1 MTRMEVVN
9 QSGSAKRCPGIS
21 VGYFRGLPFPDDIG
35 TPAPSESE
43 REDTSRLRPGP
54 LDHTNR
60 CRRRDKALLFPRPDT
75 PTELAMQ
82 SCLGKSNAASIVPTR
97 HGVRSRHSKSRRPG
111 HRGGM
116 VTSPH
121 IPHAAAAEGDTSST
135 IVTTTTPA
143 ILKKLQNGSDV
154 RGVALEGVPGEP
166 VTLNEEAAYLIGA
179 AFVDWLAEKKGKKPG
194 DLSIAVGRDPRLSGP
209 ALANAMFAGFTSKG
223 VGRVVDM
230 GLATTPACFMATV
243 TPGAAYD
250 AGIMLTASHL
260 PFNRNGAK
268 FFTRDGGLDKAD
280 IEVICEGA
288 AAACEAEPSGHAVPL
303 DGVEDGVESVPF
315 LEDYAA
321 TLRELI
327 KKGAAHPDTPE
338 KPLTGM
344 KIIVDAGNGSGGF
357 FAESVLKP
365 LGADT
370 SGSQFL
376 DPDGNFPNH
385 SPNPEDAQA
394 MDSAVR
400 ATVAAKADLGVIF
413 DTDVDRSA
421 VIDGDGNPINRNKLI
436 ALLAAIILD
445 EHPGSTVVTDSVTSD
460 GLAEFIEGKGGK
472 HVRYMRGYKNVI
484 NEGVR
489 RDEAGE
495 PCHLMIE
502 TSGHGAMKENYCLD
516 DGAYIAVKIII
527 EAVRRR
533 LRGGAGI
540 SDLLSE
546 LREPLEEKEV
556 RLKITADDFK
566 AYGGD
571 VLDQL
576 KSAVT
581 SMEGY
586 TPVDVNYEGYRVNR
600 DEGDGKRGW
609 FLLRQSLHDPV
620 MVLNF
625 ESEIPG
631 GVDVMAKD
639 VVAWLREKDFGS
651 LDASAVYA
659 IVEK

>member
-1 MTRMEVVN
+1 M
-9 QSGSAKRCPGIS
+9 PGNICGILPRS
-21 VGYFRGLPFPDDIG
+21 SFPRRHRHARG
-35 TPAPSESE
+35 EQSE

-60 CRRRDKALLFPRPDT
+60 CRRRDKALPYPRPDT

-82 SCLGKSNAASIVPTR
+82 SCLGKSNAASIVPTQ

-546 LREPLEEKEV
+546 LREPLEEKEG

-571 VLDQL
+571 ILDQL

>member
-1 MTRMEVVN
+1 M
-9 QSGSAKRCPGIS
+9 PGNIC
-21 VGYFRGLPFPDDIG
+21 GILPRSSFPRRHRH
-35 TPAPSESE
+35 ARAEQSE
-43 REDTSRLRPGP
+43 REETSRLRPGP

-82 SCLGKSNAASIVPTR
+82 SCLGKSNAASIVPTQHSVR
-97 HGVRSRHSKSRRPG
+97 RSRHSKSRRPG
-111 HRGGM
+111 HRGAM

-280 IEVICEGA
+280 IEVICDGA

-489 RDEAGE
+489 RDKAGE

-533 LRGGAGI
+533 LRGGGGI

-631 GVDVMAKD
+631 GVDVLAKD

-659 IVEK
+659 IVDE

>member
-1 MTRMEVVN
+1 
-9 QSGSAKRCPGIS
+9 
-21 VGYFRGLPFPDDIG
+21 
-35 TPAPSESE
+35 
-43 REDTSRLRPGP
+43 
-54 LDHTNR
+54 
-60 CRRRDKALLFPRPDT
+60 
-75 PTELAMQ
+75 
-82 SCLGKSNAASIVPTR
+82 
-97 HGVRSRHSKSRRPG
+97 
-111 HRGGM
+111 M
-116 VTSPH
+116 VTTQF
-121 IPHAAAAEGDTSST
+121 IPHATAAEDGTPVL
-135 IVTTTTPA
+135 VTTTTPA

-179 AFVDWLAEKKGKKPG
+179 AFVDWLADKKGKKPSE
-194 DLSIAVGRDPRLSGP
+194 LSIAVGRDPRLSGP
-209 ALANAMFAGFTSKG
+209 ALANAMFAGFGSKD

-230 GLATTPACFMATV
+230 GIATTPACFMATV
-243 TPGAAYD
+243 TPGVAYD

-268 FFTRDGGLDKAD
+268 FFTSDGGLDKAD
-280 IEVICEGA
+280 IKRICEDA
-288 AAACEAEPSGHAVPL
+288 AAACQAAPDGHAIPL
-303 DGVEDGVESVPF
+303 DGDDAVESVPF

-321 TLRELI
+321 QLRDLI
-327 KKGAAHPDTPE
+327 KKGANHPTSYDE
-338 KPLTGM
+338 PLTGM
-344 KIIVDAGNGSGGF
+344 KIIVDAGNGAGGF
-357 FAESVLKP
+357 FAKSVLEP
-365 LGADT
+365 LGADV

-376 DPDGNFPNH
+376 DPDGKFPNH
-385 SPNPEDAQA
+385 SPNPEDAEA
-394 MDSAVR
+394 MDSAVA
-400 ATVAAKADLGVIF
+400 ATVKAKADLGVIF

-489 RDEAGE
+489 RDKAGE

-533 LRGGAGI
+533 LSGGKGI

-556 RLKITADDFK
+556 RLKITCDDFK

-571 VLDQL
+571 VLEQL
-576 KSAVT
+576 KEAVG
-581 SMEGY
+581 SMKGY

-631 GVDVMAKD
+631 GVGAMAKD
-639 VVAWLREKDFGS
+639 VVAWLKEKDFAS

-659 IVEK
+659 ILDK

>member
-1 MTRMEVVN
+1 M
-9 QSGSAKRCPGIS
+9 PGNIC
-21 VGYFRGLPFPDDIG
+21 GILPRSSFPRRHRH
-35 TPAPSESE
+35 ARAEQSE

-111 HRGGM
+111 HRGAM

-533 LRGGAGI
+533 LRGGGGI

-659 IVEK
+659 IVDEVIT

>member
-1 MTRMEVVN
+1 
-9 QSGSAKRCPGIS
+9 
-21 VGYFRGLPFPDDIG
+21 
-35 TPAPSESE
+35 
-43 REDTSRLRPGP
+43 
-54 LDHTNR
+54 
-60 CRRRDKALLFPRPDT
+60 
-75 PTELAMQ
+75 
-82 SCLGKSNAASIVPTR
+82 
-97 HGVRSRHSKSRRPG
+97 
-111 HRGGM
+111 M
-116 VTSPH
+116 VTVQF
-121 IPHAAAAEGDTSST
+121 IPHATAAEDGTPVL
-135 IVTTTTPA
+135 VTTTTPA

-179 AFVDWLAEKKGKKPG
+179 AFVDWLADKKGKKPSE
-194 DLSIAVGRDPRLSGP
+194 LSIAVGRDPRLSGP
-209 ALANAMFAGFTSKG
+209 ALANAMFAGFGSKD

-230 GLATTPACFMATV
+230 GIATTPACFMTTV
-243 TPGAAYD
+243 TPGVAYD

-268 FFTRDGGLDKAD
+268 FFTSEGGLDKAD
-280 IEVICEGA
+280 IKRICEDA
-288 AAACEAEPSGHAVPL
+288 AAACEAAPDGHAIPL
-303 DGVEDGVESVPF
+303 DGVDDAVESVPF
-315 LEDYAA
+315 LETYAA
-321 TLRELI
+321 QLRDLI
-327 KKGAAHPDTPE
+327 KKGANHPTAYDE
-338 KPLTGM
+338 PLTGM

-357 FAESVLKP
+357 FAKSVLEP
-365 LGADT
+365 LGADV

-376 DPDGNFPNH
+376 DPDGKFPNH
-385 SPNPEDAQA
+385 SPNPEDAEA
-394 MDSAVR
+394 MDSAVA
-400 ATVAAKADLGVIF
+400 ATVKAKADLGVIF

-489 RDEAGE
+489 RDKAGE

-533 LRGGAGI
+533 LSGGKGI

-556 RLKITADDFK
+556 RLKITCDDFK

-571 VLDQL
+571 VLEQL
-576 KSAVT
+576 KEAVG
-581 SMEGY
+581 SMKGY

-631 GVDVMAKD
+631 GVGAMAKD
-639 VVAWLREKDFGS
+639 VVAWLNEKDFES

-659 IVEK
+659 ILDK

>member
-1 MTRMEVVN
+1 
-9 QSGSAKRCPGIS
+9 
-21 VGYFRGLPFPDDIG
+21 
-35 TPAPSESE
+35 
-43 REDTSRLRPGP
+43 
-54 LDHTNR
+54 
-60 CRRRDKALLFPRPDT
+60 
-75 PTELAMQ
+75 
-82 SCLGKSNAASIVPTR
+82 
-97 HGVRSRHSKSRRPG
+97 
-111 HRGGM
+111 M
-116 VTSPH
+116 VTTQF
-121 IPHAAAAEGDTSST
+121 IPHATAAEDGTPVL
-135 IVTTTTPA
+135 VTTTTPA

-179 AFVDWLAEKKGKKPG
+179 AFVDWLADKKGKKPSE
-194 DLSIAVGRDPRLSGP
+194 LSIAVGRDPRLSGP
-209 ALANAMFAGFTSKG
+209 ALANAMFAGFGSKD

-230 GLATTPACFMATV
+230 GIATTPACFMATV
-243 TPGAAYD
+243 TPGVAYD

-268 FFTRDGGLDKAD
+268 FFTSEGGLDKAD
-280 IEVICEGA
+280 IKRICEDA
-288 AAACEAEPSGHAVPL
+288 AAACEAAPDGHAIPL
-303 DGVEDGVESVPF
+303 DGDDAVESVPF

-321 TLRELI
+321 QLRDLI
-327 KKGAAHPDTPE
+327 KKGANHPTSYDE
-338 KPLTGM
+338 PLTGM

-357 FAESVLKP
+357 FAKSVLEP
-365 LGADT
+365 LGADV

-376 DPDGNFPNH
+376 DPDGKFPNH
-385 SPNPEDAQA
+385 SPNPEDAEA
-394 MDSAVR
+394 MDSAVA
-400 ATVAAKADLGVIF
+400 ATVKAKADLGVIF

-489 RDEAGE
+489 RDKAGE

-533 LRGGAGI
+533 LSGGKGI

-556 RLKITADDFK
+556 RLKITCDDFK

-571 VLDQL
+571 VLEQL
-576 KSAVT
+576 KEAVG
-581 SMEGY
+581 SMKGY

-631 GVDVMAKD
+631 GVGAMAKD
-639 VVAWLREKDFGS
+639 VVAWLKEKDFAS

-659 IVEK
+659 ILDK

>member
-1 MTRMEVVN
+1 
-9 QSGSAKRCPGIS
+9 
-21 VGYFRGLPFPDDIG
+21 
-35 TPAPSESE
+35 
-43 REDTSRLRPGP
+43 
-54 LDHTNR
+54 
-60 CRRRDKALLFPRPDT
+60 
-75 PTELAMQ
+75 
-82 SCLGKSNAASIVPTR
+82 
-97 HGVRSRHSKSRRPG
+97 
-111 HRGGM
+111 M

-533 LRGGAGI
+533 LRGGGGHLRPALRAAGAARGEGGAPE
-540 SDLLSE
+540 DHRRRLQG
-546 LREPLEEKEV
+546 V
-556 RLKITADDFK
+556 RRRRPR
-566 AYGGD
+566 
-571 VLDQL
+571 QL

-659 IVEK
+659 IVDEVITLARDCRDETKVVFID

>member
-1 MTRMEVVN
+1 
-9 QSGSAKRCPGIS
+9 
-21 VGYFRGLPFPDDIG
+21 
-35 TPAPSESE
+35 
-43 REDTSRLRPGP
+43 
-54 LDHTNR
+54 
-60 CRRRDKALLFPRPDT
+60 
-75 PTELAMQ
+75 
-82 SCLGKSNAASIVPTR
+82 
-97 HGVRSRHSKSRRPG
+97 
-111 HRGGM
+111 M
-116 VTSPH
+116 VTTQF
-121 IPHAAAAEGDTSST
+121 IPHATAAEDGTPVL
-135 IVTTTTPA
+135 VTTTTPA

-179 AFVDWLAEKKGKKPG
+179 AFVDWLADKKGKKPSE
-194 DLSIAVGRDPRLSGP
+194 LSIAVGRDPRLSGP
-209 ALANAMFAGFTSKG
+209 ALANAMFAGFGSKD

-230 GLATTPACFMATV
+230 GIATTPACFMATV
-243 TPGAAYD
+243 TPGVAYD

-268 FFTRDGGLDKAD
+268 FFTSDGGLDKAD
-280 IEVICEGA
+280 IKRICEDA
-288 AAACEAEPSGHAVPL
+288 AAACQAAPDGHAIPL
-303 DGVEDGVESVPF
+303 DGVDDAVESVPF

-321 TLRELI
+321 QLRDLI
-327 KKGAAHPDTPE
+327 KKGANHPTAYDE
-338 KPLTGM
+338 PLTGM

-357 FAESVLKP
+357 FAKSVLEP
-365 LGADT
+365 LGADVY
-370 SGSQFL
+370 GSQFL
-376 DPDGNFPNH
+376 DPDGKFPNH
-385 SPNPEDAQA
+385 SPNPEDAEA
-394 MDSAVR
+394 MDSAVE
-400 ATVAAKADLGVIF
+400 ATVKAKADLGVIF

-489 RDEAGE
+489 RDKAGE

-533 LRGGAGI
+533 LSGGKGI

-556 RLKITADDFK
+556 RLKITCDDFK

-571 VLDQL
+571 VLEQL
-576 KSAVT
+576 KEAVG
-581 SMEGY
+581 SMKGY

-631 GVDVMAKD
+631 GVDAMAKD
-639 VVAWLREKDFGS
+639 VVAWLKEKDFAS

-659 IVEK
+659 ILDK

>member
-1 MTRMEVVN
+1 
-9 QSGSAKRCPGIS
+9 
-21 VGYFRGLPFPDDIG
+21 
-35 TPAPSESE
+35 
-43 REDTSRLRPGP
+43 
-54 LDHTNR
+54 
-60 CRRRDKALLFPRPDT
+60 
-75 PTELAMQ
+75 
-82 SCLGKSNAASIVPTR
+82 
-97 HGVRSRHSKSRRPG
+97 
-111 HRGGM
+111 
-116 VTSPH
+116 
-121 IPHAAAAEGDTSST
+121 
-135 IVTTTTPA
+135 
-143 ILKKLQNGSDV
+143 
-154 RGVALEGVPGEP
+154 
-166 VTLNEEAAYLIGA
+166 
-179 AFVDWLAEKKGKKPG
+179 
-194 DLSIAVGRDPRLSGP
+194 
-209 ALANAMFAGFTSKG
+209 
-223 VGRVVDM
+223 
-230 GLATTPACFMATV
+230 
-243 TPGAAYD
+243 
-250 AGIMLTASHL
+250 
-260 PFNRNGAK
+260 
-268 FFTRDGGLDKAD
+268 
-280 IEVICEGA
+280 
-288 AAACEAEPSGHAVPL
+288 
-303 DGVEDGVESVPF
+303 VESVPF

-357 FAESVLKP
+357 FAESVLRP

-460 GLAEFIEGKGGK
+460 GLADFIEGKGGK

-571 VLDQL
+571 VLDEL

-581 SMEGY
+581 SMDGY

>member
-1 MTRMEVVN
+1 
-9 QSGSAKRCPGIS
+9 
-21 VGYFRGLPFPDDIG
+21 
-35 TPAPSESE
+35 
-43 REDTSRLRPGP
+43 
-54 LDHTNR
+54 
-60 CRRRDKALLFPRPDT
+60 
-75 PTELAMQ
+75 
-82 SCLGKSNAASIVPTR
+82 
-97 HGVRSRHSKSRRPG
+97 
-111 HRGGM
+111 M

-280 IEVICEGA
+280 IKVICDGA

-533 LRGGAGI
+533 LRGGGGI

-631 GVDVMAKD
+631 GVDVLAKD

-659 IVEK
+659 IVDE

>member
-1 MTRMEVVN
+1 
-9 QSGSAKRCPGIS
+9 
-21 VGYFRGLPFPDDIG
+21 
-35 TPAPSESE
+35 
-43 REDTSRLRPGP
+43 
-54 LDHTNR
+54 
-60 CRRRDKALLFPRPDT
+60 
-75 PTELAMQ
+75 
-82 SCLGKSNAASIVPTR
+82 
-97 HGVRSRHSKSRRPG
+97 
-111 HRGGM
+111 M
-116 VTSPH
+116 VTVQF
-121 IPHAAAAEGDTSST
+121 IPHATAAEDGTPVL
-135 IVTTTTPA
+135 VTTTTPA

-166 VTLNEEAAYLIGA
+166 VTFNEEAAYLIGA
-179 AFVDWLAEKKGKKPG
+179 AFVDWLADKKGKKPSE
-194 DLSIAVGRDPRLSGP
+194 LSIAVGRDPRLSGP
-209 ALANAMFAGFTSKG
+209 ALANAMFAGFGSKD

-230 GLATTPACFMATV
+230 GIATTPACFMTTV
-243 TPGAAYD
+243 TPGVAYD

-268 FFTRDGGLDKAD
+268 FFTSEGGLDKAD
-280 IEVICEGA
+280 IKRICEDA
-288 AAACEAEPSGHAVPL
+288 AAACEAAPDGHAIPL
-303 DGVEDGVESVPF
+303 DGVDDAVESVPF
-315 LEDYAA
+315 LETYAA
-321 TLRELI
+321 QLRDLI
-327 KKGAAHPDTPE
+327 KKGANHPTAYDE
-338 KPLTGM
+338 PLTGM

-357 FAESVLKP
+357 FAKSVLEP
-365 LGADT
+365 LGADV

-376 DPDGNFPNH
+376 DPDGKFPNH
-385 SPNPEDAQA
+385 SPNPEDAEA
-394 MDSAVR
+394 MDSAVA
-400 ATVAAKADLGVIF
+400 ATVKAKADLGVIF

-489 RDEAGE
+489 RDKAGE

-533 LRGGAGI
+533 LSGGKGI

-556 RLKITADDFK
+556 RLKITCDDFK

-571 VLDQL
+571 VLEQL
-576 KSAVT
+576 KEAVG
-581 SMEGY
+581 SMKGY

-600 DEGDGKRGW
+600 DEGGGKRGW

-631 GVDVMAKD
+631 GVGAMAKD
-639 VVAWLREKDFGS
+639 VVAWLKEKDFAS

-659 IVEK
+659 ILDK

>member
-1 MTRMEVVN
+1 
-9 QSGSAKRCPGIS
+9 
-21 VGYFRGLPFPDDIG
+21 
-35 TPAPSESE
+35 
-43 REDTSRLRPGP
+43 
-54 LDHTNR
+54 
-60 CRRRDKALLFPRPDT
+60 
-75 PTELAMQ
+75 
-82 SCLGKSNAASIVPTR
+82 
-97 HGVRSRHSKSRRPG
+97 
-111 HRGGM
+111 M
-116 VTSPH
+116 VTVQF
-121 IPHAAAAEGDTSST
+121 IPHATAAEDGTPVL
-135 IVTTTTPA
+135 VTTTTPA

-179 AFVDWLAEKKGKKPG
+179 AFVDWLADKKGKKPSE
-194 DLSIAVGRDPRLSGP
+194 LSIAVGRDPRLSGP
-209 ALANAMFAGFTSKG
+209 ALANAMFAGFGSKD

-230 GLATTPACFMATV
+230 GIATTPACFMATV
-243 TPGAAYD
+243 TPGVAYD

-268 FFTRDGGLDKAD
+268 FFTSDGGLDKAD
-280 IEVICEGA
+280 IKRICEDA
-288 AAACEAEPSGHAVPL
+288 AAACQAAPDGHAIPL
-303 DGVEDGVESVPF
+303 DGDDAVESVPF

-321 TLRELI
+321 QLRDLI
-327 KKGAAHPDTPE
+327 KKGANHPTSYDE
-338 KPLTGM
+338 PLTGM
-344 KIIVDAGNGSGGF
+344 KIIVDAGNGAGGF
-357 FAESVLKP
+357 FAKSVLEP
-365 LGADT
+365 LGADV

-376 DPDGNFPNH
+376 DPDGKFPNH
-385 SPNPEDAQA
+385 SPNPEDAEA
-394 MDSAVR
+394 MDSAVA
-400 ATVAAKADLGVIF
+400 ATVKAKADLGVIF

-489 RDEAGE
+489 RDKAGE

-533 LRGGAGI
+533 LSGGKGI

-556 RLKITADDFK
+556 RLKITCDDFK

-571 VLDQL
+571 VLEQL
-576 KSAVT
+576 KEAVG
-581 SMEGY
+581 SMKGY

-631 GVDVMAKD
+631 GVDAMAKD
-639 VVAWLREKDFGS
+639 VVAWLKEKDFAS

-659 IVEK
+659 ILDK

>member
-1 MTRMEVVN
+1 
-9 QSGSAKRCPGIS
+9 
-21 VGYFRGLPFPDDIG
+21 
-35 TPAPSESE
+35 
-43 REDTSRLRPGP
+43 
-54 LDHTNR
+54 
-60 CRRRDKALLFPRPDT
+60 
-75 PTELAMQ
+75 
-82 SCLGKSNAASIVPTR
+82 
-97 HGVRSRHSKSRRPG
+97 
-111 HRGGM
+111 M
-116 VTSPH
+116 VTVQF
-121 IPHAAAAEGDTSST
+121 IPHATAAEDGTPVL
-135 IVTTTTPA
+135 VTTTNPA

-179 AFVDWLAEKKGKKPG
+179 AFVDWLADKKGKKPSE
-194 DLSIAVGRDPRLSGP
+194 LSIAVGRDPRLSGP
-209 ALANAMFAGFTSKG
+209 ALANAMFAGFGSKD

-230 GLATTPACFMATV
+230 GIATTPACFMTTV
-243 TPGAAYD
+243 TPGVAYD

-268 FFTRDGGLDKAD
+268 FFTSEGGLDKAD
-280 IEVICEGA
+280 IKRICEDA
-288 AAACEAEPSGHAVPL
+288 AAACEAAPDGHAIPL
-303 DGVEDGVESVPF
+303 DGVDDAVESVPF
-315 LEDYAA
+315 LETYAA
-321 TLRELI
+321 QLRDLI
-327 KKGAAHPDTPE
+327 KKGANHPTAYDE
-338 KPLTGM
+338 PLTGM

-357 FAESVLKP
+357 FAKSVLEP
-365 LGADT
+365 LGADV

-376 DPDGNFPNH
+376 DPDGKFPNH
-385 SPNPEDAQA
+385 SPNPEDAEA
-394 MDSAVR
+394 MDSAVA
-400 ATVAAKADLGVIF
+400 ATVKAKADLGVIF

-489 RDEAGE
+489 RDKAGE

-533 LRGGAGI
+533 LSGGKGI

-556 RLKITADDFK
+556 RLKITCDDFK

-571 VLDQL
+571 VLEQL
-576 KSAVT
+576 KEAVG
-581 SMEGY
+581 SMKGY

-631 GVDVMAKD
+631 GVGAMAKD
-639 VVAWLREKDFGS
+639 VVAWLKEKDFAS
-651 LDASAVYA
+651 LDASAVCA
-659 IVEK
+659 ILDK

>member
-1 MTRMEVVN
+1 M
-9 QSGSAKRCPGIS
+9 
-21 VGYFRGLPFPDDIG
+21 
-35 TPAPSESE
+35 
-43 REDTSRLRPGP
+43 
-54 LDHTNR
+54 
-60 CRRRDKALLFPRPDT
+60 
-75 PTELAMQ
+75 
-82 SCLGKSNAASIVPTR
+82 
-97 HGVRSRHSKSRRPG
+97 
-111 HRGGM
+111 
-116 VTSPH
+116 
-121 IPHAAAAEGDTSST
+121 
-135 IVTTTTPA
+135 
-143 ILKKLQNGSDV
+143 
-154 RGVALEGVPGEP
+154 
-166 VTLNEEAAYLIGA
+166 
-179 AFVDWLAEKKGKKPG
+179 
-194 DLSIAVGRDPRLSGP
+194 
-209 ALANAMFAGFTSKG
+209 
-223 VGRVVDM
+223 
-230 GLATTPACFMATV
+230 
-243 TPGAAYD
+243 
-250 AGIMLTASHL
+250 
-260 PFNRNGAK
+260 
-268 FFTRDGGLDKAD
+268 
-280 IEVICEGA
+280 
-288 AAACEAEPSGHAVPL
+288 
-303 DGVEDGVESVPF
+303 ESVPF
-315 LEDYAA
+315 LETYAA
-321 TLRELI
+321 QLRDLI
-327 KKGAAHPDTPE
+327 KKGANHPTAYDE
-338 KPLTGM
+338 PLTGM

-357 FAESVLKP
+357 FAKSVLEP
-365 LGADT
+365 LGADV

-376 DPDGNFPNH
+376 DPDGKFPNH
-385 SPNPEDAQA
+385 SPNPEDAEA
-394 MDSAVR
+394 MDSAVA
-400 ATVAAKADLGVIF
+400 ATVKAKADLGVIF

-489 RDEAGE
+489 RDKAGE

-533 LRGGAGI
+533 LSGGKGI

-556 RLKITADDFK
+556 RLKITCDDFK
-566 AYGGD
+566 VYGGD
-571 VLDQL
+571 VLEQL
-576 KSAVT
+576 KEAVG
-581 SMEGY
+581 SMKGY

-631 GVDVMAKD
+631 GVGTMAKD
-639 VVAWLREKDFGS
+639 VVAWLKEQAFAS

-659 IVEK
+659 ILDK

>member
-1 MTRMEVVN
+1 
-9 QSGSAKRCPGIS
+9 
-21 VGYFRGLPFPDDIG
+21 
-35 TPAPSESE
+35 
-43 REDTSRLRPGP
+43 
-54 LDHTNR
+54 
-60 CRRRDKALLFPRPDT
+60 
-75 PTELAMQ
+75 
-82 SCLGKSNAASIVPTR
+82 
-97 HGVRSRHSKSRRPG
+97 
-111 HRGGM
+111 M
-116 VTSPH
+116 VTVQF
-121 IPHAAAAEGDTSST
+121 IPHATAAEDGTPVL
-135 IVTTTTPA
+135 VTTTTPA

-179 AFVDWLAEKKGKKPG
+179 AFVDWLADKKGKKPSE
-194 DLSIAVGRDPRLSGP
+194 LSIAVGRDPRLSGP
-209 ALANAMFAGFTSKG
+209 ALANAMFAGFGSKD

-230 GLATTPACFMATV
+230 GIATTPACFMTTV
-243 TPGAAYD
+243 TPGVAYD

-268 FFTRDGGLDKAD
+268 FFTSEGGLDKAD
-280 IEVICEGA
+280 IKRICEAA
-288 AAACEAEPSGHAVPL
+288 AAACEAAPDGHAIPL
-303 DGVEDGVESVPF
+303 DGVDDAVESVPF
-315 LEDYAA
+315 LETYAA
-321 TLRELI
+321 QLRDLI
-327 KKGAAHPDTPE
+327 KKGANHPTAYDE
-338 KPLTGM
+338 PLTGM

-357 FAESVLKP
+357 FAKSVLEP
-365 LGADT
+365 LGADV

-376 DPDGNFPNH
+376 DPDGKFPNH
-385 SPNPEDAQA
+385 SPNPEDAEA
-394 MDSAVR
+394 MDSAVA
-400 ATVAAKADLGVIF
+400 ATVKAKADLGVIF

-489 RDEAGE
+489 RDKAGE

-533 LRGGAGI
+533 LSGGKGI

-556 RLKITADDFK
+556 RLKITCDDFK

-571 VLDQL
+571 VLEQL
-576 KSAVT
+576 KEAVG
-581 SMEGY
+581 SMKGY

-631 GVDVMAKD
+631 GVGAMAKD
-639 VVAWLREKDFGS
+639 VVAWLKEKDFAS

-659 IVEK
+659 ILDK

>member
-1 MTRMEVVN
+1 
-9 QSGSAKRCPGIS
+9 
-21 VGYFRGLPFPDDIG
+21 
-35 TPAPSESE
+35 
-43 REDTSRLRPGP
+43 
-54 LDHTNR
+54 
-60 CRRRDKALLFPRPDT
+60 
-75 PTELAMQ
+75 
-82 SCLGKSNAASIVPTR
+82 
-97 HGVRSRHSKSRRPG
+97 
-111 HRGGM
+111 M
-116 VTSPH
+116 VTVQF
-121 IPHAAAAEGDTSST
+121 IPHATAAEDGTPVL
-135 IVTTTTPA
+135 VTTTTPA

-179 AFVDWLAEKKGKKPG
+179 AFVDWLADKKGKKPSE
-194 DLSIAVGRDPRLSGP
+194 LSIAVGRDPRLSGP
-209 ALANAMFAGFTSKG
+209 ALANAMFAGFGSKD

-230 GLATTPACFMATV
+230 GIATTPACFMTTV
-243 TPGAAYD
+243 TPGVAYD

-268 FFTRDGGLDKAD
+268 FFTSEGGLDKAD
-280 IEVICEGA
+280 IKRICEDA
-288 AAACEAEPSGHAVPL
+288 AAACEAAPDGHAIPL
-303 DGVEDGVESVPF
+303 DGVDDAVESVPF
-315 LEDYAA
+315 LETYAA
-321 TLRELI
+321 QLRDLI
-327 KKGAAHPDTPE
+327 KKGANHPTAYDE
-338 KPLTGM
+338 PLTGM

-357 FAESVLKP
+357 FAKSVLEP
-365 LGADT
+365 LGADV

-376 DPDGNFPNH
+376 DPDGKFPNH
-385 SPNPEDAQA
+385 SPNPEDAEA
-394 MDSAVR
+394 MDSAVA
-400 ATVAAKADLGVIF
+400 ATVKAKADLGVIF

-484 NEGVR
+484 NEGVQ
-489 RDEAGE
+489 RDKAGE

-533 LRGGAGI
+533 LSGGKGI

-556 RLKITADDFK
+556 RLKITCDDFK

-571 VLDQL
+571 VLEQL
-576 KSAVT
+576 KEAVG
-581 SMEGY
+581 SMKGY

-631 GVDVMAKD
+631 GVGTMAKD
-639 VVAWLREKDFGS
+639 VVAWLKEKDFAS

-659 IVEK
+659 ILDK

>member
-1 MTRMEVVN
+1 
-9 QSGSAKRCPGIS
+9 
-21 VGYFRGLPFPDDIG
+21 
-35 TPAPSESE
+35 
-43 REDTSRLRPGP
+43 
-54 LDHTNR
+54 
-60 CRRRDKALLFPRPDT
+60 
-75 PTELAMQ
+75 
-82 SCLGKSNAASIVPTR
+82 
-97 HGVRSRHSKSRRPG
+97 
-111 HRGGM
+111 M
-116 VTSPH
+116 VTTQF
-121 IPHAAAAEGDTSST
+121 IPHATAAEDGTPVL
-135 IVTTTTPA
+135 VTTTTPA

-179 AFVDWLAEKKGKKPG
+179 AFVDWLADKKGKKPSE
-194 DLSIAVGRDPRLSGP
+194 LSIAVGRDPRLSGP
-209 ALANAMFAGFTSKG
+209 ALANAMFAGFGSKD

-230 GLATTPACFMATV
+230 GIATTPACFMATV
-243 TPGAAYD
+243 TPGVAYD

-268 FFTRDGGLDKAD
+268 FFTSDGGLDKAD
-280 IEVICEGA
+280 IKRICEDA
-288 AAACEAEPSGHAVPL
+288 AAACQAAPDGHAIPL
-303 DGVEDGVESVPF
+303 DGDDAVESVPF

-321 TLRELI
+321 QLRDLI
-327 KKGAAHPDTPE
+327 KKGANHPTSYDE
-338 KPLTGM
+338 PLTGM
-344 KIIVDAGNGSGGF
+344 KIIVDAGNGAGGF
-357 FAESVLKP
+357 FAKSVLEP
-365 LGADT
+365 LGADV

-376 DPDGNFPNH
+376 DPDGKFPNH
-385 SPNPEDAQA
+385 SPNPEDAEA
-394 MDSAVR
+394 MDSAVA
-400 ATVAAKADLGVIF
+400 ATVKAKADLGVIF

-460 GLAEFIEGKGGK
+460 GLAEFIEGRGGK

-489 RDEAGE
+489 RDKAGE

-533 LRGGAGI
+533 LSGGKGI

-556 RLKITADDFK
+556 RLKITCDDFK

-571 VLDQL
+571 VLEQL
-576 KSAVT
+576 KEAVG
-581 SMEGY
+581 SMKGY

-620 MVLNF
+620 MVLNL

-631 GVDVMAKD
+631 GVDAMAKD
-639 VVAWLREKDFGS
+639 VVAWLKEKDFAS

-659 IVEK
+659 ILDK

>member
-1 MTRMEVVN
+1 
-9 QSGSAKRCPGIS
+9 
-21 VGYFRGLPFPDDIG
+21 
-35 TPAPSESE
+35 
-43 REDTSRLRPGP
+43 
-54 LDHTNR
+54 
-60 CRRRDKALLFPRPDT
+60 
-75 PTELAMQ
+75 
-82 SCLGKSNAASIVPTR
+82 
-97 HGVRSRHSKSRRPG
+97 
-111 HRGGM
+111 M
-116 VTSPH
+116 VTVQF
-121 IPHAAAAEGDTSST
+121 IPHATAAEDGTPVL
-135 IVTTTTPA
+135 VTTTTPA

-179 AFVDWLAEKKGKKPG
+179 AFVDWLADKKGKKPSE
-194 DLSIAVGRDPRLSGP
+194 LSIAVGRDPRLSGP
-209 ALANAMFAGFTSKG
+209 ALANAMFAGFGSKD

-230 GLATTPACFMATV
+230 SIATTPACFMTTV
-243 TPGAAYD
+243 TPGVAYD

-268 FFTRDGGLDKAD
+268 FFTSEGGLDKAD
-280 IEVICEGA
+280 IKRICEDA
-288 AAACEAEPSGHAVPL
+288 AAACEAAPDGHAIPL
-303 DGVEDGVESVPF
+303 DGVDDAVESVQF
-315 LEDYAA
+315 LETYAA
-321 TLRELI
+321 QLRDFI
-327 KKGAAHPDTPE
+327 KKGANHPTAYDE
-338 KPLTGM
+338 PLIGM

-357 FAESVLKP
+357 FAKSVLEP
-365 LGADT
+365 LGADV

-376 DPDGNFPNH
+376 DPDGKFPNH
-385 SPNPEDAQA
+385 SPNPEDAEA
-394 MDSAVR
+394 MDSAVA
-400 ATVAAKADLGVIF
+400 ATVKAKADLGVIF

-489 RDEAGE
+489 RDKAGE

-533 LRGGAGI
+533 LSGGKGI

-556 RLKITADDFK
+556 RLKITCDDFK

-571 VLDQL
+571 VLEQL
-576 KSAVT
+576 KEAVG
-581 SMEGY
+581 SMKGY

-631 GVDVMAKD
+631 GVGAMAKD
-639 VVAWLREKDFGS
+639 VVAWLKEKDFAS
-651 LDASAVYA
+651 LNASAVYA
-659 IVEK
+659 ILDK

>member
-1 MTRMEVVN
+1 
-9 QSGSAKRCPGIS
+9 
-21 VGYFRGLPFPDDIG
+21 
-35 TPAPSESE
+35 
-43 REDTSRLRPGP
+43 
-54 LDHTNR
+54 
-60 CRRRDKALLFPRPDT
+60 
-75 PTELAMQ
+75 
-82 SCLGKSNAASIVPTR
+82 
-97 HGVRSRHSKSRRPG
+97 
-111 HRGGM
+111 M
-116 VTSPH
+116 VTTQF
-121 IPHAAAAEGDTSST
+121 IPHATAAEDGTPVL
-135 IVTTTTPA
+135 VTTTTPA

-179 AFVDWLAEKKGKKPG
+179 AFVDWLADKKGKKPSE
-194 DLSIAVGRDPRLSGP
+194 LSIAVGRDPRLSGP
-209 ALANAMFAGFTSKG
+209 ALANAMFAGFGSKD

-230 GLATTPACFMATV
+230 GIATTPACFMATV
-243 TPGAAYD
+243 TPGVAYD

-268 FFTRDGGLDKAD
+268 FFTSDGGLDKAD
-280 IEVICEGA
+280 IKRICEDA
-288 AAACEAEPSGHAVPL
+288 AAACQAAPDGHAIPL
-303 DGVEDGVESVPF
+303 DGDDAVESVPF

-321 TLRELI
+321 QLRDLI
-327 KKGAAHPDTPE
+327 KKGANHPTSYDE
-338 KPLTGM
+338 PLTGM
-344 KIIVDAGNGSGGF
+344 KIIVDAGNGAGGF
-357 FAESVLKP
+357 FAKSVLEP
-365 LGADT
+365 LGADV

-376 DPDGNFPNH
+376 DPDGKFPNH
-385 SPNPEDAQA
+385 SPNPEDAEA
-394 MDSAVR
+394 MDSAVA
-400 ATVAAKADLGVIF
+400 ATVKAKADLGVIF

-489 RDEAGE
+489 RDKAGE

-533 LRGGAGI
+533 LSGGKGI

-556 RLKITADDFK
+556 RLKITCDDFK

-571 VLDQL
+571 VLEQL
-576 KSAVT
+576 KEAVG
-581 SMEGY
+581 SMKGY

-631 GVDVMAKD
+631 GVDAMAKD
-639 VVAWLREKDFGS
+639 VVAWLKEKDFAS

-659 IVEK
+659 ILDK

>member
-1 MTRMEVVN
+1 
-9 QSGSAKRCPGIS
+9 
-21 VGYFRGLPFPDDIG
+21 
-35 TPAPSESE
+35 
-43 REDTSRLRPGP
+43 
-54 LDHTNR
+54 
-60 CRRRDKALLFPRPDT
+60 
-75 PTELAMQ
+75 
-82 SCLGKSNAASIVPTR
+82 
-97 HGVRSRHSKSRRPG
+97 
-111 HRGGM
+111 M
-116 VTSPH
+116 VTVQF
-121 IPHAAAAEGDTSST
+121 IPHATAAEDGTPVL
-135 IVTTTTPA
+135 VTTTTPA

-179 AFVDWLAEKKGKKPG
+179 AFVDWLADKKGKKPSE
-194 DLSIAVGRDPRLSGP
+194 LSIAVGRDPRLSGP
-209 ALANAMFAGFTSKG
+209 ALANAMFAGFGSKD

-230 GLATTPACFMATV
+230 GIATTPACFMATV
-243 TPGAAYD
+243 TPGVAYD

-268 FFTRDGGLDKAD
+268 FFTSDGGLDKAD
-280 IEVICEGA
+280 IKRICEDA
-288 AAACEAEPSGHAVPL
+288 AAACQAAPDGHAIPL
-303 DGVEDGVESVPF
+303 DGDDAVESVPF

-321 TLRELI
+321 QLRDLI
-327 KKGAAHPDTPE
+327 KKGANHPTSYDE
-338 KPLTGM
+338 PLTGM
-344 KIIVDAGNGSGGF
+344 KIIVDAGNGAGGF
-357 FAESVLKP
+357 FAKSVLEP
-365 LGADT
+365 LGADV

-376 DPDGNFPNH
+376 DPDGKFPNH
-385 SPNPEDAQA
+385 SPNPEDAEA
-394 MDSAVR
+394 MDSAVA
-400 ATVAAKADLGVIF
+400 ATVKAKADLGVIF

-489 RDEAGE
+489 RDKAGE

-533 LRGGAGI
+533 LSGGKGI

-556 RLKITADDFK
+556 RLKITCDDFK

-571 VLDQL
+571 VLEQL
-576 KSAVT
+576 KEAVG
-581 SMEGY
+581 SMKGY

-631 GVDVMAKD
+631 GVGAMAKD
-639 VVAWLREKDFGS
+639 VVAWLKEKDFAS

-659 IVEK
+659 ILDK

>member
-1 MTRMEVVN
+1 
-9 QSGSAKRCPGIS
+9 
-21 VGYFRGLPFPDDIG
+21 
-35 TPAPSESE
+35 
-43 REDTSRLRPGP
+43 
-54 LDHTNR
+54 
-60 CRRRDKALLFPRPDT
+60 
-75 PTELAMQ
+75 
-82 SCLGKSNAASIVPTR
+82 
-97 HGVRSRHSKSRRPG
+97 
-111 HRGGM
+111 M
-116 VTSPH
+116 VTTQF
-121 IPHAAAAEGDTSST
+121 IPHATAAEDGTPVL
-135 IVTTTTPA
+135 VTTTTPA

-179 AFVDWLAEKKGKKPG
+179 AFVDWLADKKGKKPSE
-194 DLSIAVGRDPRLSGP
+194 LSIAVGRDPRLSGP
-209 ALANAMFAGFTSKG
+209 ALANAMFAGFGSKD

-230 GLATTPACFMATV
+230 GIATTPACFMATV
-243 TPGAAYD
+243 TPGVAYD

-268 FFTRDGGLDKAD
+268 FFTSDGGLDKAD
-280 IEVICEGA
+280 IKRICEDA
-288 AAACEAEPSGHAVPL
+288 AAACQAAPDGHAIPL
-303 DGVEDGVESVPF
+303 DGDDAVESVPF

-321 TLRELI
+321 QLRDLI
-327 KKGAAHPDTPE
+327 KKGANHPTSYDE
-338 KPLTGM
+338 PLTGM

-357 FAESVLKP
+357 FAKSVLEP
-365 LGADT
+365 LGADV

-376 DPDGNFPNH
+376 DPDGKFPNH
-385 SPNPEDAQA
+385 SPNPEDAEA
-394 MDSAVR
+394 MDSAVA
-400 ATVAAKADLGVIF
+400 ATVKAKADLGVIF

-489 RDEAGE
+489 RDKAGE

-533 LRGGAGI
+533 LSGGKGI

-556 RLKITADDFK
+556 RLKITCDDFK

-571 VLDQL
+571 VLEQL
-576 KSAVT
+576 KEAVG
-581 SMEGY
+581 SMKGY

-631 GVDVMAKD
+631 GVGAMAKD
-639 VVAWLREKDFGS
+639 VVAWLKEKDFAS

-659 IVEK
+659 ILDK

>member
-1 MTRMEVVN
+1 M
-9 QSGSAKRCPGIS
+9 PGNIC
-21 VGYFRGLPFPDDIG
+21 GILPRSSFPRRHRH
-35 TPAPSESE
+35 ARVEQSE

-60 CRRRDKALLFPRPDT
+60 CRRRDKALPYPRPDT

-357 FAESVLKP
+357 FAESVLRP

-460 GLAEFIEGKGGK
+460 GLADFIEGKGGK

-571 VLDQL
+571 VLDEL

-581 SMEGY
+581 SMDGY

>member
-1 MTRMEVVN
+1 ML
-9 QSGSAKRCPGIS
+9 
-21 VGYFRGLPFPDDIG
+21 FR
-35 TPAPSESE
+35 S
-43 REDTSRLRPGP
+43 
-54 LDHTNR
+54 
-60 CRRRDKALLFPRPDT
+60 
-75 PTELAMQ
+75 
-82 SCLGKSNAASIVPTR
+82 
-97 HGVRSRHSKSRRPG
+97 
-111 HRGGM
+111 
-116 VTSPH
+116 
-121 IPHAAAAEGDTSST
+121 
-135 IVTTTTPA
+135 
-143 ILKKLQNGSDV
+143 
-154 RGVALEGVPGEP
+154 
-166 VTLNEEAAYLIGA
+166 LIGA

-357 FAESVLKP
+357 FAESVLRP

-489 RDEAGE
+489 RDKAGE

-533 LRGGAGI
+533 LRGGGGI

-631 GVDVMAKD
+631 GVDVLAKD

-659 IVEK
+659 IVDE

>member
-1 MTRMEVVN
+1 
-9 QSGSAKRCPGIS
+9 
-21 VGYFRGLPFPDDIG
+21 
-35 TPAPSESE
+35 
-43 REDTSRLRPGP
+43 
-54 LDHTNR
+54 
-60 CRRRDKALLFPRPDT
+60 
-75 PTELAMQ
+75 
-82 SCLGKSNAASIVPTR
+82 
-97 HGVRSRHSKSRRPG
+97 
-111 HRGGM
+111 M

-288 AAACEAEPSGHAVPL
+288 AAACEAEPSGHAIPL
-303 DGVEDGVESVPF
+303 EDGVESVPF

-533 LRGGAGI
+533 LRGGGGI

-571 VLDQL
+571 VLDEL

>member
-1 MTRMEVVN
+1 
-9 QSGSAKRCPGIS
+9 
-21 VGYFRGLPFPDDIG
+21 
-35 TPAPSESE
+35 
-43 REDTSRLRPGP
+43 
-54 LDHTNR
+54 
-60 CRRRDKALLFPRPDT
+60 
-75 PTELAMQ
+75 
-82 SCLGKSNAASIVPTR
+82 
-97 HGVRSRHSKSRRPG
+97 
-111 HRGGM
+111 M
-116 VTSPH
+116 VTTQF
-121 IPHAAAAEGDTSST
+121 IPHATAAEDGTPVL
-135 IVTTTTPA
+135 VTTTTPA

-179 AFVDWLAEKKGKKPG
+179 AFVDWLADKKGKKPSE
-194 DLSIAVGRDPRLSGP
+194 LSIAVGRDPRLSGP
-209 ALANAMFAGFTSKG
+209 ALANAMFAGFGSKD

-230 GLATTPACFMATV
+230 GIATTPACFMATV
-243 TPGAAYD
+243 TPGVAYD

-268 FFTRDGGLDKAD
+268 FFTSDGGLDKAD
-280 IEVICEGA
+280 IKRICEDA
-288 AAACEAEPSGHAVPL
+288 AAACQAAPDGHAIPL
-303 DGVEDGVESVPF
+303 DGDDAVESVPF

-321 TLRELI
+321 QLRDLI
-327 KKGAAHPDTPE
+327 KKGANHPTSYDE
-338 KPLTGM
+338 PLTGM
-344 KIIVDAGNGSGGF
+344 KIIVDAGNGAGGF
-357 FAESVLKP
+357 FAKSVLEP
-365 LGADT
+365 LGADV

-376 DPDGNFPNH
+376 DPDGKFPNH
-385 SPNPEDAQA
+385 SPNPEDAEA
-394 MDSAVR
+394 MDSAVA
-400 ATVAAKADLGVIF
+400 ATVKAKADLGVIF

-489 RDEAGE
+489 RDKAGE

-533 LRGGAGI
+533 LSGGKGI

-556 RLKITADDFK
+556 RLKITCDDFK

-571 VLDQL
+571 VLEQL
-576 KSAVT
+576 KEAVG
-581 SMEGY
+581 SMKGY

-620 MVLNF
+620 MVLNL

-631 GVDVMAKD
+631 GVDAMAKD
-639 VVAWLREKDFGS
+639 VVAWLKEKDFAS

-659 IVEK
+659 ILDK